1 MKKIKLKILIFVF
14 ISILTSG
21 SFVLAQQNEIPK
33 KLPENFVYVSD
44 ITDKII
50 FEIRYFTSYNFI
62 GARVKG
68 YKAPVAI
75 LSKSAALALKNAAED
90 LDKKG
95 YVIKIFDAY
104 RPQRAVDDFIV
115 WSKNAGDVK
124 NKIYFYPNVD
134 KSQLFSKGYIASKSG
149 HSRGSTV
156 DLTIVDKKTGK
167 EIDMGSPYDFL
178 DPISEYDTNL
188 ISSEQRKN
196 RSILKKVME
205 DNGFSAYKKEWWHFT
220 LKDEPYPKTYFDF
233 VVE

>member
-33 KLPENFVYVSD
+33 KLPKNFVYVSD

-75 LSKSAALALKNAAED
+75 LSKNAALALKNAAKD

-115 WSKNAGDVK
+115 WSKNAGDVQ

-196 RSILKKVME
+196 RSILKKAME

-220 LKDEPYPKTYFDF
+220 LKDEPYPKNIF
-233 VVE
+233 